1 MSPERVFFIG
11 GTGNIGIKTVENLLA
26 KKVNVTLYARNP
38 AKVDSLFPNAETLQ
52 VVQGDLSDLNP
63 LKEAIHGHSR
73 LFLLLSSFDNFVG
86 LKTEIA
92 NIAYNAGIKQILDI
106 SSESVNYGWRTNY
119 IGSLHYEAERKMYDI
134 PNRGKLVT
142 LRPTRFMSNILQFDP
157 ISPHGAFFDT
167 VEADTLQS
175 WISTNDIGA
184 IAALVLS
191 EDVEKYGDGCYTLVG
206 DVITPNQ
213 RAKILSSALNRE
225 ISFQKISVI
234 DRFEQI
240 QKFTNFPF
248 YIAVDVSAASDVA
261 YTPITKVISILLK
274 RDPETFEDYVHSIKN
289 SLTAGN

>member
-26 KKVNVTLYARNP
+26 KNVNVTLYARNP
-38 AKVDSLFPNAETLQ
+38 AKVDSLFPNTKTLQ
-52 VVQGDLSDLNP
+52 VVQGDLLDLTP
-63 LKEAIHGHSR
+63 LKEAIHGHTR
-73 LFLLLSSFDNFVG
+73 LFVLLSSFDDFVG

-92 NIAYNAGIKQILDI
+92 TIAYNAGVKQVLDI
-106 SSESVNYGWRTNY
+106 SSESVNFGWRANY
-119 IGSLHYEAERKMYDI
+119 IGSLHYEAERKMFDI

-157 ISPHGAFFDT
+157 ISPQGEFFDT
-167 VEADTLQS
+167 VEAHTLQS

-184 IAALVLS
+184 IAALILS
-191 EDVEKYGDGCYTLVG
+191 EDVEKFGDACYTLVG

-213 RAKILSSALNRE
+213 RAKILSSTLNRE
-225 ISFQKISVI
+225 ISFQKISPI

-248 YIAVDVSAASDVA
+248 YIAVDVSAGSDVPH
-261 YTPITKVISILLK
+261 TPITKVISILLK
-274 RDPETFEDYVHSIKN
+274 REPETFEEYVHSIKN
-289 SLTAGN
+289 NLTASS